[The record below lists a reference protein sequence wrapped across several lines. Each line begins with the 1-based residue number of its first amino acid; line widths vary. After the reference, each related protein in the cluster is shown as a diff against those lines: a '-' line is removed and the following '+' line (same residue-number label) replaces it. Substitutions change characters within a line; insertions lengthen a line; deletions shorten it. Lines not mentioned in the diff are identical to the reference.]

1 MQITVCT
8 FFSLRRGGSSMDR
21 FSLET
26 EELAVI
32 DADVRQRQTN
42 KKRKWREIEAL
53 KDRYRL
59 QRELQSIDLN
69 YELSINDISLN

>member
-1 MQITVCT
+1 
-8 FFSLRRGGSSMDR
+8 MDR

-26 EELAVI
+26 EELTVS
-32 DADVRQRQTN
+32 DTDVRQRQAN

-59 QRELQSIDLN
+59 QRELQAIDLN
-69 YELSINDISLN
+69 YELGINDISLN

>member
-1 MQITVCT
+1 
-8 FFSLRRGGSSMDR
+8 MDR

-32 DADVRQRQTN
+32 DTDVRQRQTN

-69 YELSINDISLN
+69 YELGINDISLN

>member
-1 MQITVCT
+1 
-8 FFSLRRGGSSMDR
+8 MDR
-21 FSLET
+21 VTLET
-26 EELAVI
+26 GELTVS
-32 DADVRQRQTN
+32 DTDVRQRQAN

-69 YELSINDISLN
+69 YELSINDVSLN

>member
-1 MQITVCT
+1 
-8 FFSLRRGGSSMDR
+8 MDR

-59 QRELQSIDLN
+59 QRELQAIDLN
-69 YELSINDISLN
+69 FELGINDISFN

>member
-1 MQITVCT
+1 
-8 FFSLRRGGSSMDR
+8 MDR
-21 FSLET
+21 FSLEA
-26 EELAVI
+26 EEMAVI
-32 DADVRQRQTN
+32 ESDVRQRQTN

-69 YELSINDISLN
+69 YELSINDVSLN

>member
-1 MQITVCT
+1 
-8 FFSLRRGGSSMDR
+8 MDR

-26 EELAVI
+26 EELAVS
-32 DADVRQRQTN
+32 DTDVRQRQTN

-69 YELSINDISLN
+69 YELSINDVSLN

>member
-1 MQITVCT
+1 
-8 FFSLRRGGSSMDR
+8 MDR

-69 YELSINDISLN
+69 FELGINDISFN

>member
-1 MQITVCT
+1 
-8 FFSLRRGGSSMDR
+8 MDR

-26 EELAVI
+26 EELTVS
-32 DADVRQRQTN
+32 DTDVRQRQTN

-69 YELSINDISLN
+69 FELGINDISFN

>member
-1 MQITVCT
+1 
-8 FFSLRRGGSSMDR
+8 MDR

-26 EELAVI
+26 EELVVI
-32 DADVRQRQTN
+32 DIDVRQRQTN
-42 KKRKWREIEAL
+42 KKRRWREIEAL

-69 YELSINDISLN
+69 YELSISDISLN

>member
-1 MQITVCT
+1 
-8 FFSLRRGGSSMDR
+8 MDR

-26 EELAVI
+26 EELVVI
-32 DADVRQRQTN
+32 DIDVRQRQTN
-42 KKRKWREIEAL
+42 KKRRWREIEAL

-69 YELSINDISLN
+69 FELGINDISFN

>member
-1 MQITVCT
+1 
-8 FFSLRRGGSSMDR
+8 MDR
-21 FSLET
+21 FSLEA
-26 EELAVI
+26 EEMAVI
-32 DADVRQRQTN
+32 ESDVRQRQTN

-69 YELSINDISLN
+69 FELGINDISFN

>member
-1 MQITVCT
+1 
-8 FFSLRRGGSSMDR
+8 MDR

-26 EELAVI
+26 EELVVI
-32 DADVRQRQTN
+32 DIDVRQRQTN
-42 KKRKWREIEAL
+42 KKRRWREIEAL

>member
-1 MQITVCT
+1 
-8 FFSLRRGGSSMDR
+8 MDR

-26 EELAVI
+26 EELIVI
-32 DADVRQRQTN
+32 DIDVRQRQTN
-42 KKRKWREIEAL
+42 KKRRWREIEAL

-69 YELSINDISLN
+69 YELGINDISLN

>member
-1 MQITVCT
+1 
-8 FFSLRRGGSSMDR
+8 MDR

-59 QRELQSIDLN
+59 QRELQAIDLN
-69 YELSINDISLN
+69 YELGINDISLN

>member
-1 MQITVCT
+1 
-8 FFSLRRGGSSMDR
+8 MDR

-42 KKRKWREIEAL
+42 KKRKCREIEAL

-69 YELSINDISLN
+69 FELGINDISFN

>member
-1 MQITVCT
+1 
-8 FFSLRRGGSSMDR
+8 MDR

-42 KKRKWREIEAL
+42 KKRRWREIEAL

-69 YELSINDISLN
+69 FELGINDISFN

>member
-1 MQITVCT
+1 
-8 FFSLRRGGSSMDR
+8 MDR

-26 EELAVI
+26 EELVVI
-32 DADVRQRQTN
+32 DIDVRQRQTN